1 MVLRQVQERS
11 IIRYSECQGK
21 DKILTFIKNLR
32 VLQIDSMCNPAIK
45 VVRILLILSIFCPD
59 LIGTQVIR
67 GSLDGG
73 GFPLLSSFETEFY
86 VAQASPAL
94 LLPFPQDHWD

>member
-1 MVLRQVQERS
+1 MVLRQVQECS
-11 IIRYSECQGK
+11 IIKYSECQGK
-21 DKILTFIKNLR
+21 DKILTFIKNLI
-32 VLQIDSMCNPAIK
+32 VLHIDSMYNPAIK

-59 LIGTQVIR
+59 LIGTQVIC

-73 GFPLLSSFETEFY
+73 GFPFLFSFETEFY

-94 LLPFPQDHWD
+94 FLPLPQDYWD

>member
-1 MVLRQVQERS
+1 MVLRQVQEHS
-11 IIRYSECQGK
+11 IIKYSECQGK

-32 VLQIDSMCNPAIK
+32 VLQIDSVCNPAIK

-59 LIGTQVIR
+59 LIGTQVIC
-67 GSLDGG
+67 GSLDGS
-73 GFPLLSSFETEFY
+73 GFPFLFSFETEFY

-94 LLPFPQDHWD
+94 FLPSPQDHWD

>member
-11 IIRYSECQGK
+11 IIKYSECQGK

-59 LIGTQVIR
+59 LIGTQVIC
-67 GSLDGG
+67 GSLDGS
-73 GFPLLSSFETEFY
+73 GFPFLFSFETEFY

-94 LLPFPQDHWD
+94 FLPFPQDHWD